1 MPSALRKGLS
11 AIYGAGKGVTAE
23 ATRRSSLSWISL
35 IVTFF
40 CNVGLCIDH
49 IWLEVR
55 PAFGSMYHLFQP
67 ALCDHWDALRLI
79 SARSRFISYSL
90 RRSSSSCSVVSRS
103 PSPFCSIVSQHWYVN
118 RGLQVARGRLHCH
131 VSAKSDPCPLNPL
144 LFGLSC
150 DFTTPTVSVD
160 WPNISLPP
168 CPLCVFVSLLC
179 LHYLVPGFSGRRL
192 VQDCQYLSA

>member
-23 ATRRSSLSWISL
+23 ATRRSSLSRISFDRDVFFVMSASAL
-35 IVTFF
+35 I
-40 CNVGLCIDH
+40 H

-55 PAFGSMYHLFQP
+55 PAFGSMHHLFQP

-144 LFGLSC
+144 LFGL
-150 DFTTPTVSVD
+150 F
-160 WPNISLPP
+160 L
-168 CPLCVFVSLLC
+168 
-179 LHYLVPGFSGRRL
+179 
-192 VQDCQYLSA
+192 